1 MSVGLGVLFGVF
13 IAAVL
18 IDAPIAIALGLASI
32 AYIFVADAAPLMV
45 AAQRTVAG
53 LDSFTLLA
61 IPLFVLAGGLLT
73 RSGLTERIVR
83 LCSALVGQV
92 RGGLA
97 LAMVVACMLFGA
109 LSGSGVADVI
119 AIGTLLLPA
128 MEKRGYPVG
137 HSCALLGCAG
147 SLGTVIPPSIVMIV
161 YGVAT
166 STSIGQLFMAGIIP
180 GILSGLA
187 LMGVAWFH
195 ARRHGWGSTERF
207 TWAEL
212 VGALKSSA
220 LALVAPILIV
230 GGIRSGAFTATEAGG
245 IGVAYALLVG
255 LLVTRTMGL
264 ADVWDELK
272 RAAEISGAILLVI
285 ATASL
290 FGWIL
295 ASERTPQLVGQ
306 WMVSITDSRWVVLL
320 LLMTLLLILGT
331 FMETIAIILI
341 LAPIFSALFA
351 RYGIDPVHFGLLLTL
366 NLAIGANTPPLG
378 IDLMAACRVAGIP
391 MSDTFRYLGPFL
403 LAMIAVMLFV
413 VFVPGVATW
422 LPRATF

>member
-1 MSVGLGVLFGVF
+1 MSAGLGVLFAVF

-32 AYIFVADAAPLMV
+32 AYILVSDTAPLMV

-92 RGGLA
+92 KGGLA

-128 MEKRGYPVG
+128 MQKRGYPVG
-137 HSCALLGCAG
+137 YSCALLGCAG

-166 STSIGQLFMAGIIP
+166 STSIGQLFMAGIVP

-187 LMGVAWFH
+187 LMGVAGFH
-195 ARRHGWGSTERF
+195 ARRHGWGAPSASPEP
-207 TWAEL
+207 
-212 VGALKSSA
+212 SS
-220 LALVAPILIV
+220 
-230 GGIRSGAFTATEAGG
+230 
-245 IGVAYALLVG
+245 
-255 LLVTRTMGL
+255 
-264 ADVWDELK
+264 
-272 RAAEISGAILLVI
+272 
-285 ATASL
+285 
-290 FGWIL
+290 
-295 ASERTPQLVGQ
+295 
-306 WMVSITDSRWVVLL
+306 
-320 LLMTLLLILGT
+320 LM
-331 FMETIAIILI
+331 
-341 LAPIFSALFA
+341 
-351 RYGIDPVHFGLLLTL
+351 R
-366 NLAIGANTPPLG
+366 
-378 IDLMAACRVAGIP
+378 
-391 MSDTFRYLGPFL
+391 
-403 LAMIAVMLFV
+403 
-413 VFVPGVATW
+413 
-422 LPRATF
+422 